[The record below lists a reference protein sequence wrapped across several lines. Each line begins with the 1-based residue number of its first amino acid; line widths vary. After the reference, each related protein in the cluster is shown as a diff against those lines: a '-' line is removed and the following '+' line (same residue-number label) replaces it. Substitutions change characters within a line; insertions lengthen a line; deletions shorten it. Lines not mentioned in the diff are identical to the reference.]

1 MLLKTAL
8 RNLRKNPVMNIIC
21 LVQLIAVFMI
31 TAVMVSAMSIRYRTY
46 EPVRDIL
53 ESNGLYCVYSS
64 VCGAVKP
71 GGVTVDIRD
80 SVFSADELR
89 GYMKADKVI
98 TIQTAT
104 AIPNGFSYRADGE
117 TAGNNSYKPARP
129 LFYDDEILLRYKPE
143 LKKGRWINKDSNEL
157 EIVIP
162 EGTYGADIG
171 DTINFLIVQV
181 DDPMQVSVRVVGI
194 LKDGTEILGRERP
207 RNETGDIYRLMYEP
221 YYINIEGGKNP
232 VMLASSSAL
241 ERLYPGT
248 QAQMET
254 AFFIYNNR
262 SDSEQWLRNAAQLS
276 PLMAISLSDMNA
288 NSLTYLREQL
298 LQLLPIVVVLMI
310 LVIVSAVSV
319 SAISARQRLNDYA
332 KFYILGLRWKQCA
345 MVNFL
350 QALTTGLLAL
360 AFTALIL
367 LAVGLTPI
375 SQSVMIIWNPWL
387 ILALIGILALYL
399 VFSMIMPLLMIGVTT
414 PKSLLQSETGG

>member
-53 ESNGLYCVYSS
+53 ESNGLYCVYSEI
-64 VCGAVKP
+64 CGAVKP
-71 GGVTVDIRD
+71 GGATVDIRD
-80 SVFSADELR
+80 SIFSADELR
-89 GYMKADKVI
+89 EYMQADSVI
-98 TIQTAT
+98 TIQIAS
-104 AIPNGFSYRADGE
+104 AIPNGFNGE
-117 TAGNNSYKPARP
+117 RTDETLYKPARP
-129 LFYDDEILLRYKPE
+129 LFYDDEILKRYKPE
-143 LKKGRWINKDSNEL
+143 LKRGRWISKDSDEL

-171 DTINFLIVQV
+171 DTIDFLIVQV
-181 DDPMQVSVRVVGI
+181 DDPVQVTMRVVGI

-221 YYINIEGGKNP
+221 YYINIEGDRNP

-254 AFFIYNNR
+254 AFFIYNNG
-262 SDSEQWLRNAAQLS
+262 SDTEQWLKNAAQLS
-276 PLMAISLSDMNA
+276 PSMVISLSDMNA
-288 NSLTYLREQL
+288 NSLAYLREQL

-350 QALTTGLLAL
+350 QALTTGAAALVITALVLLA
-360 AFTALIL
+360 A
-367 LAVGLTPI
+367 GLTPI
-375 SQSVMIIWNPWL
+375 SQSIMIIWNPWL
-387 ILALIGILALYL
+387 MLSLIGILALYL

-414 PKSLLQSETGG
+414 PKSLLQSESGG

>member
-53 ESNGLYCVYSS
+53 ESNGLYCVYSEI
-64 VCGAVKP
+64 CGAVKP
-71 GGVTVDIRD
+71 GGATVDIRD
-80 SVFSADELR
+80 SIFSADELR
-89 GYMKADKVI
+89 EYMQADSVI
-98 TIQTAT
+98 TIQIAS
-104 AIPNGFSYRADGE
+104 AIPNGFNGE
-117 TAGNNSYKPARP
+117 RTDETLYKPARP
-129 LFYDDEILLRYKPE
+129 LFYDDEILRRYKPE
-143 LKKGRWINKDSNEL
+143 LKKGRWISGDSDEL
-157 EIVIP
+157 EVVIP

-171 DTINFLIVQV
+171 DTIDFLIVQV
-181 DDPMQVSVRVVGI
+181 ADPVQVSMRVVGI
-194 LKDGTEILGRERP
+194 LEDGTEILGRERP

-221 YYINIEGGKNP
+221 YYINIEGDRNP

-254 AFFIYNNR
+254 AFFIYNNG
-262 SDSEQWLRNAAQLS
+262 SDTEQWLKNAAQLS
-276 PLMAISLSDMNA
+276 PSMVISLSDMNA
-288 NSLTYLREQL
+288 NSLAYLREQL

-350 QALTTGLLAL
+350 QALTTGAAALVITALVLLA
-360 AFTALIL
+360 A
-367 LAVGLTPI
+367 GLTPI
-375 SQSVMIIWNPWL
+375 SQSIMIIWNPWL
-387 ILALIGILALYL
+387 MLSLVGILALYL

-414 PKSLLQSETGG
+414 PKSLLQSESGG

>member
-53 ESNGLYCVYSS
+53 ESNGLYCVYNQI
-64 VCGAVKP
+64 CGAVKP
-71 GGVTVDIRD
+71 GGATVDIRD
-80 SVFSADELR
+80 SIFSADELR
-89 GYMKADKVI
+89 EYMQADKAM
-98 TIQTAT
+98 TIRIVTAF
-104 AIPNGFSYRADGE
+104 PNGFSFRTDE
-117 TAGNNSYKPARP
+117 NTTYKAARQ
-129 LFYDDEILLRYKPE
+129 LFYDDEILKRYKPE
-143 LKKGRWINKDSNEL
+143 LKRGRWISKDSDEL

-171 DTINFLIVQV
+171 DTIDFLIVQV
-181 DDPMQVSVRVVGI
+181 DDPVQVSMRVVGI

-221 YYINIEGGKNP
+221 YYINIEGDRNP

-254 AFFIYNNR
+254 AFFIYNNG
-262 SDSEQWLRNAAQLS
+262 SDTEQWLKNAAQLS
-276 PLMAISLSDMNA
+276 PSMVISLSDMNA
-288 NSLTYLREQL
+288 NSLAYLREQL

-350 QALTTGLLAL
+350 QALTTGAAAL
-360 AFTALIL
+360 VITALVL
-367 LAVGLTPI
+367 LVAGLTPI
-375 SQSVMIIWNPWL
+375 SQSIMIIWNPWL
-387 ILALIGILALYL
+387 MLSLIGILALYL

-414 PKSLLQSETGG
+414 PKSLLQSESGG

>member
-53 ESNGLYCVYSS
+53 ESNGLYCVYSEI
-64 VCGAVKP
+64 CGAVKP
-71 GGVTVDIRD
+71 GGATVDIRD
-80 SVFSADELR
+80 SIFSADELR
-89 GYMKADKVI
+89 EYMQADSVI
-98 TIQTAT
+98 TIQIAS
-104 AIPNGFSYRADGE
+104 AIPNGFNGE
-117 TAGNNSYKPARP
+117 RTDESLYKPARP
-129 LFYDDEILLRYKPE
+129 LFYDDEILRRYKPE
-143 LKKGRWINKDSNEL
+143 LKRGRWISKDSDEL

-171 DTINFLIVQV
+171 DTIDFLIVQV
-181 DDPMQVSVRVVGI
+181 DDPVQVTMRVVGI

-221 YYINIEGGKNP
+221 YYINIEGDRNP

-254 AFFIYNNR
+254 AFFIYNNG
-262 SDSEQWLRNAAQLS
+262 SDTEQWLKNAAQLS
-276 PLMAISLSDMNA
+276 PSMVISLSDMNA
-288 NSLTYLREQL
+288 NSLAYLREQL

-350 QALTTGLLAL
+350 QALTTGAAALVITALVLLA
-360 AFTALIL
+360 A
-367 LAVGLTPI
+367 GLTPI
-375 SQSVMIIWNPWL
+375 SQSIMIIWNPWL
-387 ILALIGILALYL
+387 MLSLIGILALYL

-414 PKSLLQSETGG
+414 PKSLLQSESGG

>member
-53 ESNGLYCVYSS
+53 ESNGLYCVYSEI
-64 VCGAVKP
+64 CGAVKP
-71 GGVTVDIRD
+71 GGATVDIRD
-80 SVFSADELR
+80 SIFSADELR
-89 GYMKADKVI
+89 EYMQADSVI
-98 TIQTAT
+98 TIQIAS
-104 AIPNGFSYRADGE
+104 AIPNGFNGE
-117 TAGNNSYKPARP
+117 RTDEALYKPARP
-129 LFYDDEILLRYKPE
+129 LFYDDEILKRYKPE
-143 LKKGRWINKDSNEL
+143 LKKGRWISGDSDEL
-157 EIVIP
+157 EVVIP
-162 EGTYGADIG
+162 EETYGADIG
-171 DTINFLIVQV
+171 DTIDFLIVQV
-181 DDPMQVSVRVVGI
+181 ADPVQVSMRVVGI
-194 LKDGTEILGRERP
+194 LEDGTEILGRERP
-207 RNETGDIYRLMYEP
+207 RNEIGDIYRLMYEP
-221 YYINIEGGKNP
+221 YYINIEGDRNP

-254 AFFIYNNR
+254 AFFIYNNG
-262 SDSEQWLRNAAQLS
+262 SDTEQWLRNAAQLS
-276 PLMAISLSDMNA
+276 PSMVISFSDMNA
-288 NSLTYLREQL
+288 NSLAYLREQL

-350 QALTTGLLAL
+350 QSLTTGAAALVITALVLLA
-360 AFTALIL
+360 A
-367 LAVGLTPI
+367 GLTPF

-387 ILALIGILALYL
+387 ILSLIGILALYL

-414 PKSLLQSETGG
+414 PKSLLQSESGG

>member
-53 ESNGLYCVYSS
+53 ESNGLYCVYSEI
-64 VCGAVKP
+64 CGAVKP
-71 GGVTVDIRD
+71 GGATVDIRD
-80 SVFSADELR
+80 SIFSADELR
-89 GYMKADKVI
+89 EYMQADSVI
-98 TIQTAT
+98 TIQIAS
-104 AIPNGFSYRADGE
+104 AIPNGFNGE
-117 TAGNNSYKPARP
+117 RTDETLYKPARP
-129 LFYDDEILLRYKPE
+129 LFYDDEILRRYKPE
-143 LKKGRWINKDSNEL
+143 LKKGRWISGDSDEL
-157 EIVIP
+157 EVVIP

-171 DTINFLIVQV
+171 DTIDFLIVQV
-181 DDPMQVSVRVVGI
+181 ADPVQVSMRVVGI
-194 LKDGTEILGRERP
+194 LEDGTEILGRERP

-221 YYINIEGGKNP
+221 YYINIEGDRNP

-254 AFFIYNNR
+254 AFFIYNNGP
-262 SDSEQWLRNAAQLS
+262 DSEQWLRNAAQLS
-276 PLMAISLSDMNA
+276 PSMVISLSDMNA
-288 NSLTYLREQL
+288 NSLAYLREQL

-319 SAISARQRLNDYA
+319 SAISSRQRLNDYA

-350 QALTTGLLAL
+350 QALTTGAAALVITALVLLA
-360 AFTALIL
+360 A
-367 LAVGLTPI
+367 GLTPF
-375 SQSVMIIWNPWL
+375 SQSIMIIWNPWL
-387 ILALIGILALYL
+387 MLSLVGILALYL

-414 PKSLLQSETGG
+414 PKSLLQSESGG

>member
-53 ESNGLYCVYSS
+53 ESNGLYCVYNE

-71 GGVTVDIRD
+71 GGATVDIRD
-80 SVFSADELR
+80 SIFSADELR
-89 GYMKADKVI
+89 EYMQADSVI
-98 TIQTAT
+98 TIQIAT
-104 AIPNGFSYRADGE
+104 AIPNGFNGE
-117 TAGNNSYKPARP
+117 RTDETLYKPARP
-129 LFYDDEILLRYKPE
+129 LFYDDEILKRYKPE
-143 LKKGRWINKDSNEL
+143 LKKGRWISGDSDEL
-157 EIVIP
+157 EVVIP

-171 DTINFLIVQV
+171 DTIDFLIVQV
-181 DDPMQVSVRVVGI
+181 EDPVQVSMRVVGI

-221 YYINIEGGKNP
+221 YYISIEGDRNP

-248 QAQMET
+248 QAQMES
-254 AFFIYNNR
+254 AFYIYNNG

-276 PLMAISLSDMNA
+276 PSMVISLSDMNA
-288 NSLTYLREQL
+288 NSLAYLREQL

-350 QALTTGLLAL
+350 QALTTGAAALVITVLVLLA
-360 AFTALIL
+360 A
-367 LAVGLTPI
+367 GLTPI
-375 SQSVMIIWNPWL
+375 SQSVMMIWNPWL
-387 ILALIGILALYL
+387 ILSLVGILALYL

-414 PKSLLQSETGG
+414 PKSLLQSESGG

>member
-53 ESNGLYCVYSS
+53 ESNGLYCVYSEI
-64 VCGAVKP
+64 CGAVKP
-71 GGVTVDIRD
+71 GGATVDIRD
-80 SVFSADELR
+80 SIFSADELR
-89 GYMKADKVI
+89 EYMQADSVI
-98 TIQTAT
+98 TIQIAS
-104 AIPNGFSYRADGE
+104 AIPNGFNGE
-117 TAGNNSYKPARP
+117 RTDETLYKPARP
-129 LFYDDEILLRYKPE
+129 LFYDDEILRRYKPE
-143 LKKGRWINKDSNEL
+143 LKKGRWISGDSDEL
-157 EIVIP
+157 EVVIP

-171 DTINFLIVQV
+171 DTIDFLIVQV
-181 DDPMQVSVRVVGI
+181 ADPVQVSMRVVGI
-194 LKDGTEILGRERP
+194 LEDGTEILGRERP

-221 YYINIEGGKNP
+221 YYINIEGDRNP

-254 AFFIYNNR
+254 AFFIYNNGP
-262 SDSEQWLRNAAQLS
+262 DSEQWLRNAAQLS
-276 PLMAISLSDMNA
+276 PSMVISLSDMNA
-288 NSLTYLREQL
+288 NSLAYLREQL

-350 QALTTGLLAL
+350 QALTTGAAALVITALVLLA
-360 AFTALIL
+360 A
-367 LAVGLTPI
+367 GLTPF
-375 SQSVMIIWNPWL
+375 SQSIMIIWNPWL
-387 ILALIGILALYL
+387 MLSLVGILALYL

-414 PKSLLQSETGG
+414 PKSLLQSESGG

>member
-53 ESNGLYCVYSS
+53 ESNGLYCVYSEI
-64 VCGAVKP
+64 CGAVKP
-71 GGVTVDIRD
+71 GGATVDIRD
-80 SVFSADELR
+80 SIFSADELR
-89 GYMKADKVI
+89 EYMQADSVI
-98 TIQTAT
+98 TIQIAS
-104 AIPNGFSYRADGE
+104 AIPNGFNGE
-117 TAGNNSYKPARP
+117 RTDETLYKPARP
-129 LFYDDEILLRYKPE
+129 LFYDDEILRRYKPE
-143 LKKGRWINKDSNEL
+143 LKKGRWISGDSDEL
-157 EIVIP
+157 EVVIP

-171 DTINFLIVQV
+171 DTIDFLIVQV
-181 DDPMQVSVRVVGI
+181 ADPVQVSMRVVGI
-194 LKDGTEILGRERP
+194 LEDGTEILGRERP

-221 YYINIEGGKNP
+221 YYINIEGDRNP

-254 AFFIYNNR
+254 AFFIYNNGP
-262 SDSEQWLRNAAQLS
+262 DSEQWLRNAAQLS
-276 PLMAISLSDMNA
+276 PSMVISLSDMNA
-288 NSLTYLREQL
+288 NSLAYLREQL

-350 QALTTGLLAL
+350 QALTTGAAALVITALVLLA
-360 AFTALIL
+360 A
-367 LAVGLTPI
+367 GLTPI
-375 SQSVMIIWNPWL
+375 SQSIMIIWNPWL
-387 ILALIGILALYL
+387 MLSLVGILALYL

-414 PKSLLQSETGG
+414 PKSLLQSESGG

>member
-53 ESNGLYCVYSS
+53 ESNGLYCVYSEI
-64 VCGAVKP
+64 CGAVKP
-71 GGVTVDIRD
+71 GGATVDIRD
-80 SVFSADELR
+80 SIFSADELR
-89 GYMKADKVI
+89 EYMQADSVI
-98 TIQTAT
+98 TIQIAS
-104 AIPNGFSYRADGE
+104 AIPNGFNGE
-117 TAGNNSYKPARP
+117 RTDETLYKPARP
-129 LFYDDEILLRYKPE
+129 LFYDDEILRRYKPE
-143 LKKGRWINKDSNEL
+143 LKRGRWISKDSDEL

-171 DTINFLIVQV
+171 DTIDFLIVQV
-181 DDPMQVSVRVVGI
+181 DDPVQVTMRVVGI

-221 YYINIEGGKNP
+221 YYINIEGDRNP

-254 AFFIYNNR
+254 AFFIYNNG
-262 SDSEQWLRNAAQLS
+262 SDTEQWLRNAAQLS
-276 PLMAISLSDMNA
+276 PSMVISLSDMNA
-288 NSLTYLREQL
+288 NSLAYLREQL

-350 QALTTGLLAL
+350 QALTTGAAALVITALVLLA
-360 AFTALIL
+360 A
-367 LAVGLTPI
+367 GLTPI
-375 SQSVMIIWNPWL
+375 SQSIMIIWNPWL
-387 ILALIGILALYL
+387 MLSLIGILALYL

-414 PKSLLQSETGG
+414 PKSLLQSESGG

>member
-53 ESNGLYCVYSS
+53 ESNGLYCVYSEI
-64 VCGAVKP
+64 CGAVKP
-71 GGVTVDIRD
+71 GGATVDIRD
-80 SVFSADELR
+80 SIFSADELR
-89 GYMKADKVI
+89 EYMQADSVI
-98 TIQTAT
+98 TIQIAS
-104 AIPNGFSYRADGE
+104 AIPNGFNGE
-117 TAGNNSYKPARP
+117 RTDETLYKPARP
-129 LFYDDEILLRYKPE
+129 LFYDDEILRRYKPE
-143 LKKGRWINKDSNEL
+143 LKKGRWISGDSDEL
-157 EIVIP
+157 EVVIP

-171 DTINFLIVQV
+171 DTIDFLIVQV
-181 DDPMQVSVRVVGI
+181 ADPVQVSMRVVGI
-194 LKDGTEILGRERP
+194 LEDGTEILGRERP

-221 YYINIEGGKNP
+221 YYINIEGDRNP

-254 AFFIYNNR
+254 AFFIYNNDP
-262 SDSEQWLRNAAQLS
+262 DSEQWLRNAAQLS
-276 PLMAISLSDMNA
+276 PSMVISLSDMNA
-288 NSLTYLREQL
+288 NSLAYLREQL

-350 QALTTGLLAL
+350 QALTTGAAALVITALVLLA
-360 AFTALIL
+360 A
-367 LAVGLTPI
+367 GLTPF
-375 SQSVMIIWNPWL
+375 SQSIMIIWNPWL
-387 ILALIGILALYL
+387 MLSLVGILALYL

-414 PKSLLQSETGG
+414 PKSLLQSESGG

>member
-53 ESNGLYCVYSS
+53 ESNGLYCVYSEI
-64 VCGAVKP
+64 CGAVKP
-71 GGVTVDIRD
+71 GGATVDIRD
-80 SVFSADELR
+80 SIFSADELR
-89 GYMKADKVI
+89 EYMQADSVI
-98 TIQTAT
+98 TIQIAS
-104 AIPNGFSYRADGE
+104 AIPNGFNGE
-117 TAGNNSYKPARP
+117 RTDETLYKPARP
-129 LFYDDEILLRYKPE
+129 LFYDDEILRRYKPE
-143 LKKGRWINKDSNEL
+143 LKRGRWISKDSDEL

-171 DTINFLIVQV
+171 DTIDFLIVQV
-181 DDPMQVSVRVVGI
+181 DDPVQVTMRVVGI

-221 YYINIEGGKNP
+221 YYINIEGDRNP

-254 AFFIYNNR
+254 AFFIYNNG
-262 SDSEQWLRNAAQLS
+262 SDTEQWLKNAAQLS
-276 PLMAISLSDMNA
+276 PSMVISLSDMNA
-288 NSLTYLREQL
+288 NSLAYLREQL

-350 QALTTGLLAL
+350 QALTTGAAALVITALVLLA
-360 AFTALIL
+360 A
-367 LAVGLTPI
+367 GLTPI
-375 SQSVMIIWNPWL
+375 SQSIMIIWNPWL
-387 ILALIGILALYL
+387 MLSLIGILALYL

-414 PKSLLQSETGG
+414 PKSLLQSESGG

>member
-31 TAVMVSAMSIRYRTY
+31 TAMMVSAMSIRYRTY

-53 ESNGLYCVYSS
+53 ESNGLYCVYSEI
-64 VCGAVKP
+64 CGAVKP
-71 GGVTVDIRD
+71 GGATVDIRD
-80 SVFSADELR
+80 SIFSADELR
-89 GYMKADKVI
+89 EYMQADSVI
-98 TIQTAT
+98 TIQIAS
-104 AIPNGFSYRADGE
+104 AIPNGFNGE
-117 TAGNNSYKPARP
+117 RTDETLYKPARP
-129 LFYDDEILLRYKPE
+129 LFYDDEILRRYKPE
-143 LKKGRWINKDSNEL
+143 LKKGRWISGDSDEL
-157 EIVIP
+157 EVVIP

-171 DTINFLIVQV
+171 DTIDFLIVQV
-181 DDPMQVSVRVVGI
+181 ADPVQVSMRVVGI
-194 LKDGTEILGRERP
+194 LEDGTEILGRERP

-221 YYINIEGGKNP
+221 YYINIEGDRNP

-254 AFFIYNNR
+254 AFFIYNNGP
-262 SDSEQWLRNAAQLS
+262 DSEQWLRNAAQLS
-276 PLMAISLSDMNA
+276 PSMVISLSDMNA
-288 NSLTYLREQL
+288 NSLAYLREQL

-350 QALTTGLLAL
+350 QALTTGAAALVITALVLLA
-360 AFTALIL
+360 A
-367 LAVGLTPI
+367 GLTPI
-375 SQSVMIIWNPWL
+375 SQSIMIIWNPWL
-387 ILALIGILALYL
+387 MLSLIGILALYL

-414 PKSLLQSETGG
+414 PKSLLQSESGG